1 MVGRCI
7 SYWNSPFL
15 GNMLVFRGLKHWFG
29 KNHCLTPF
37 FLIISRPKLGS
48 CSKIPGSKKTPM
60 FFWGEW
66 LPCSKRKGCV
76 FRGILIFSEI
86 KSNSVF
92 LRSWGRLLD
101 VLFRFCNTSPEIILA
116 KEISFTTLGRSKGL
130 VKWCGFPPDGGCGT
144 YHGSPRNAWRN
155 PSAKV
160 PLMVMRHH
168 SRPGIPGCVD
178 DVDVA
183 GPGRLKEIH
192 FS

>member
-60 FFWGEW
+60 FFGGSGSHV
-66 LPCSKRKGCV
+66 PKGKDV
-76 FRGILIFSEI
+76 FFEVSWFSQR
-86 KSNSVF
+86 SNQTRCFFV
-92 LRSWGRLLD
+92 SWGRLLD

-183 GPGRLKEIH
+183 GPGRLKEVH